1 MRKSLLAL
9 SVFAALPL
17 LSTSAMAEE
26 SPISANVAL
35 ASDYQYRGISQTN
48 ENMALQGGFDYAHES
63 GFYVGTWGSNV
74 SWLSDMSTSDAPISS
89 SLEIDVYGGY
99 STEFSGVGI
108 DVGLLQYL
116 YPGNYP
122 EGFNS
127 ADTLE
132 GYVGVSYGPVSLKVS
147 HSFTDLFGVEDS
159 DGSQYYD
166 LSASHE
172 IAGFTL
178 EAHVGRQ
185 KIENCDGC
193 SYNDWKLGVGTSLV
207 GLDVGLAYVDTD
219 IDSSVDTAD
228 ARVILSV
235 GKSF

>member
-17 LSTSAMAEE
+17 LSTSAMAED
-26 SPISANVAL
+26 SPISANVSL
-35 ASDYQYRGISQTN
+35 VSDYQYRGISQTN
-48 ENMALQGGFDYAHES
+48 ENMALQGGFDYAHAS

-74 SWLSDMSTSDAPISS
+74 SWLSDMSTPEAPISS

-99 STEFSGVGI
+99 STEISGVGI

-122 EGFNS
+122 AGFNS

-132 GYVGVSYGPVSLKVS
+132 GYVGVSYGPVTLKVS
-147 HSFTDLFGVEDS
+147 HSFTDLFGVDDS

-172 IAGFTL
+172 IAGFTID
-178 EAHVGRQ
+178 AHFGRQ

-193 SYNDWKLGVGTSLV
+193 SYNDWKLGVGTSVL

-219 IDSSVDTAD
+219 IDSSVDVAD
-228 ARVILSV
+228 ARIIASV

>member
-1 MRKSLLAL
+1 MRKSLLSL
-9 SVFAALPL
+9 TVLAALPL
-17 LSTSAMAEE
+17 LSAPALAED

-35 ASDYQYRGISQTN
+35 VSDYQYRGISQTN

-74 SWLSDMSTSDAPISS
+74 SWLSDGNADVSS

-99 STEFSGVGI
+99 STEFAGVGV

-122 EGFNS
+122 AGFNS

-132 GYVGVSYGPVSLKVS
+132 GYVGVSYGPVTLKVS
-147 HSFTDLFGVEDS
+147 HSFTDLFGVDDS

-178 EAHVGRQ
+178 DAHFGRQ

-193 SYNDWKLGVGTSLV
+193 SYNDWKLGVSTSV
-207 GLDVGLAYVDTD
+207 MGMDVGLAYVDTD
-219 IDSSVDTAD
+219 IDSSVDIAD
-228 ARVILSV
+228 QRVILSV

>member
-1 MRKSLLAL
+1 MRKSLLSMSL
-9 SVFAALPL
+9 LAALPL
-17 LSTSAMAEE
+17 LSSQALAED

-35 ASDYQYRGISQTN
+35 VSDYQYRGISQTN

-63 GFYVGTWGSNV
+63 GFYAGTWGSNV
-74 SWLSDMSTSDAPISS
+74 SWLSDGNADVSS

-99 STEFSGVGI
+99 ATEFAGVGV

-122 EGFNS
+122 AGYNS

-172 IAGFTL
+172 IAGFTID
-178 EAHVGRQ
+178 AHFGRQ

-193 SYNDWKLGVGTSLV
+193 SYNDWKLGVGTSV
-207 GLDVGLAYVDTD
+207 MGFDVGLAYVDTD
-219 IDSSVDTAD
+219 IDSSVDIAD
-228 ARVILSV
+228 QRVILSV

>member
-17 LSTSAMAEE
+17 LSTSAMAED

-35 ASDYQYRGISQTN
+35 VSDYQYRGISQTN
-48 ENMALQGGFDYAHES
+48 ENMALQGGFDYAHAS

-74 SWLSDMSTSDAPISS
+74 SWLSDLSTTDAPISS

-99 STEFSGVGI
+99 STEISGVGI

-122 EGFNS
+122 AGFNS

-132 GYVGVSYGPVSLKVS
+132 GYVGVSYGPVTLKVS
-147 HSFTDLFGVEDS
+147 HSFTDLFGVDDS

-172 IAGFTL
+172 IAGFTID
-178 EAHVGRQ
+178 AHVGRQ

-193 SYNDWKLGVGTSLV
+193 SYNDWKLGVGTSLM

-219 IDSSVDTAD
+219 IDSSVDVAD
-228 ARVILSV
+228 ARVIVSV

>member
-1 MRKSLLAL
+1 MRTSLLSL
-9 SVFAALPL
+9 SMLAALPL
-17 LSTSAMAEE
+17 LSTAAQAED
-26 SPISANVAL
+26 SPLSANVAL
-35 ASDYQYRGISQTN
+35 VSDYQYRGISQTN
-48 ENMALQGGFDYAHES
+48 ENMALQGGFDYAHPS
-63 GFYVGTWGSNV
+63 GFYAGTWGSNV
-74 SWLSDMSTSDAPISS
+74 SWLSDGNADVSN
-89 SLEIDVYGGY
+89 SLEVDVYGGY
-99 STEFSGVGI
+99 STEFAGVGV

-122 EGFNS
+122 AGFNS

-132 GYVGVSYGPVSLKVS
+132 GYVGVSYGPVTLKVS

-172 IAGFTL
+172 IGGFTID
-178 EAHVGRQ
+178 AHFGRQ

-193 SYNDWKLGVGTSLV
+193 SYNDWKLGVGTSV
-207 GLDVGLAYVDTD
+207 MGFDVGLSYVDTD
-219 IDSSVDTAD
+219 IDSSVDIAD
-228 ARVILSV
+228 SRVILSV